1 MSSLIDTEQWNR
13 ISSLFT
19 LQKKKDAFPFFFPD
33 MTVTQIRN
41 EKVRFNL
48 REKKKAKIVSLGAQ
62 QLVTGAVHLK
72 GHLYILFTP
81 KRFIEL

>member
-1 MSSLIDTEQWNR
+1 MKPNIFIVHTA
-13 ISSLFT
+13 
-19 LQKKKDAFPFFFPD
+19 KKRMHFPFFSRYDSDPD
-33 MTVTQIRN
+33 QKWKGQIQSQ
-41 EKVRFNL
+41 
-48 REKKKAKIVSLGAQ
+48 REKKAKIVSLGAQ